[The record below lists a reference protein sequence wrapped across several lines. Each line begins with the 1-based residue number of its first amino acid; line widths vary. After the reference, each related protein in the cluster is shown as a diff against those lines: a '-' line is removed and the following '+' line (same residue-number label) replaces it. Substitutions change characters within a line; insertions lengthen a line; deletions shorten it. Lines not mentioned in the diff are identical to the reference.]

1 LKPKGISPSFQ
12 GGKGEGRGEGNP
24 GCCAISSRASTRR
37 RARKGEGEV
46 RRRRED
52 AIAPRRSLS
61 RGDRRTPR
69 RGPDDSRKGKRLHV
83 QRQTLKQ
90 AQHRACLW
98 REFLPEYN
106 TDNPRS
112 DGYGRGPLGLDE
124 PSRHVVFLPF
134 FRDSSKLFVPCE
146 WGLFDFVEARSV
158 REANDV
164 TRKGERTAAT
174 RCVKQ
179 RGRGAT
185 ASQRVLS
192 PLSLCGV

>member
-1 LKPKGISPSFQ
+1 MKMQSPLAALSLEVTDTRRFSQGKAFTCSETNAEASSASRLSLAGISARVQYRQPS
-12 GGKGEGRGEGNP
+12 K
-24 GCCAISSRASTRR
+24 
-37 RARKGEGEV
+37 
-46 RRRRED
+46 
-52 AIAPRRSLS
+52 
-61 RGDRRTPR
+61 
-69 RGPDDSRKGKRLHV
+69 
-83 QRQTLKQ
+83 
-90 AQHRACLW
+90 
-98 REFLPEYN
+98 
-106 TDNPRS
+106 
-112 DGYGRGPLGLDE
+112 DGYGRGPLGLGD
-124 PSRHVVFLPF
+124 PSRRHVVFLPF